1 MCYTKIGDGTDWPLA
16 SSLPAPVRGN
26 RVLYFTDTETEA
38 QKGECLPQP
47 DRPGL
52 RQSWD
57 QEAELLMPSPVLLPP
72 HHTQASLV
80 KIKTLFVPTMQTQL
94 EKKKKRQILIILS
107 LRRLFEHVKTT
118 KYNKGEMFVLELDL

>member
-1 MCYTKIGDGTDWPLA
+1 MCYTKIGDGTDWPMA

-26 RVLYFTDTETEA
+26 RVLYFIDAETEV
-38 QKGECLPQP
+38 QKGECLPQH

-72 HHTQASLV
+72 HHTQAALV

-94 EKKKKRQILIILS
+94 GKKKSQILIILS
-107 LRRLFEHVKTT
+107 LARLLENVNKT
-118 KYNKGEMFVLELDL
+118 KYNKGEMSVFELDL